1 MSTLRN
7 TLALGGREAAP
18 SLTVRRVV
26 GVVAFA
32 AATAVGARFALPL
45 PGTPVPFTFGPLFV
59 LLAGAVLGA
68 RLGAASQALYLAAGI
83 AGLPVFAAGGGA
95 LYLLGPT
102 GGYLMAYPAAA
113 FLAGALG
120 RTGGL
125 RALPGLVAAL
135 AAIYAGGLAWLAVV
149 GSVDTAVAL
158 GLRPFILADLV
169 KVGMVVL
176 VMARFRERVLRF
188 FGS

>member
-1 MSTLRN
+1 
-7 TLALGGREAAP
+7 
-18 SLTVRRVV
+18 
-26 GVVAFA
+26 
-32 AATAVGARFALPL
+32 
-45 PGTPVPFTFGPLFV
+45 
-59 LLAGAVLGA
+59 
-68 RLGAASQALYLAAGI
+68 
-83 AGLPVFAAGGGA
+83 
-95 LYLLGPT
+95 
-102 GGYLMAYPAAA
+102 
-113 FLAGALG
+113 
-120 RTGGL
+120 L

-176 VMARFRERVLRF
+176 VMARFRERVLRL